1 MFYRESDQQQD
12 QIARGGNALRNL
24 ILLVE
29 DDQSTASLLIQII
42 TQETTYQVAH
52 ASDGKTAWK
61 FLQQVKP
68 QLVIL
73 DYRLPYI
80 DGLKLYERMR
90 ADKELY
96 DVPVLLLSAALP
108 THEIE
113 QHGITHFLRKPFDLE
128 ALLEMLHALIL
139 YRYDQLI

>member
-1 MFYRESDQQQD
+1 MLYRESDQKQD
-12 QIARGGNALRNL
+12 QIARGGNALRIL

-52 ASDGKTAWK
+52 AADGKTAWK

-80 DGLKLYERMR
+80 DGLKLYARMR
-90 ADKELY
+90 ADKGLY
-96 DVPVLLLSAALP
+96 DVPVLWLSAALP
-108 THEIE
+108 SHEIE
-113 QHGITHFLRKPFDLE
+113 QDGITHFLKKPFDLE
-128 ALLEMLHALIL
+128 ELLEILHALIL
-139 YRYDQLI
+139 YRYYQLI

>member
-52 ASDGKTAWK
+52 ASDGRTAWK

-73 DYRLPYI
+73 DSLLKETVRFRRTIRDASCTYTLP
-80 DGLKLYERMR
+80 
-90 ADKELY
+90 A
-96 DVPVLLLSAALP
+96 
-108 THEIE
+108 
-113 QHGITHFLRKPFDLE
+113 
-128 ALLEMLHALIL
+128 
-139 YRYDQLI
+139 